1 MGMKLMYIS
10 SSFPMKCRRQTNHTS
25 ITALLKRSIGCM
37 PGSQTKLRYIEKC
50 TIITVLI
57 FVQVLPMVALFIVAF
72 AMSFAVLMSHDQGF
86 ADIPNSLLTTFVM
99 MTGEVDFRDTFLGYA
114 ASAGFHF
121 LQRLL
126 LVVFLILVT
135 IGITNLLTGLAVGDT
150 AEIMERS
157 REENLLRKV
166 RKKQSKIPKMS

>member
-1 MGMKLMYIS
+1 
-10 SSFPMKCRRQTNHTS
+10 
-25 ITALLKRSIGCM
+25 
-37 PGSQTKLRYIEKC
+37 
-50 TIITVLI
+50 
-57 FVQVLPMVALFIVAF
+57 MVALFIVAF
-72 AMSFAVLMSHDQGF
+72 AMAFSVLMSHDPGF
-86 ADIPNSLLTTFVM
+86 TDIPNSLLTTFVM

-114 ASAGFHF
+114 ASAGFNF

-150 AEIMERS
+150 ADIMERS

-166 RKKQSKIPKMS
+166 RSIKIIST

>member
-1 MGMKLMYIS
+1 
-10 SSFPMKCRRQTNHTS
+10 
-25 ITALLKRSIGCM
+25 
-37 PGSQTKLRYIEKC
+37 
-50 TIITVLI
+50 
-57 FVQVLPMVALFIVAF
+57 MVALFIVAF
-72 AMSFAVLMSHDQGF
+72 AMAFSVLMSHDPGF
-86 ADIPNSLLTTFVM
+86 TDIPNSLLTTFVM

-114 ASAGFHF
+114 ASAGFNF

-166 RKKQSKIPKMS
+166 RIIKIISTLNYVGDLCEIKIYCFYLENIFRV